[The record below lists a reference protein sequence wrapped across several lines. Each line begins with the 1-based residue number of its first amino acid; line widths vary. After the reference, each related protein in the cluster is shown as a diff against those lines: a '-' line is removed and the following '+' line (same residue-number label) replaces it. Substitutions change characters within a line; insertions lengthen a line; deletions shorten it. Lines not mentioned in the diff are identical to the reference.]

1 MFCTSQRNAESLSLS
16 AAHRRR
22 RRLSLKRFSLFR
34 GRKNAKKKRERRSV
48 NKEIKRPTEAG
59 KRSKNTVKKRNFFLL
74 LSLNRPS
81 PKEGRHACKRSKM
94 GKRWFLALPAPFYFR
109 SYRQSQLAKQASS
122 LSMLPHLSDTFVF
135 AEKQS
140 GDWIEAQQLARNV
153 TTTNSSSFPFL
164 FPYRKRI
171 EKLFSHTR
179 FFFFFFSFLLPFHS
193 ACAYVSLLICHLSQ
207 TIDYIHVMAGIANQS
222 TEKRSRHSIVNKR
235 RRKRNASKSDENYSN
250 IKCGQ
255 KQTKRESFPVYFRFY
270 ATPFARPSFNTIRY
284 DGHHYIRYPSG
295 CVDSHR

>member
-22 RRLSLKRFSLFR
+22 RDAYRW
-34 GRKNAKKKRERRSV
+34 NAFLYFVGVKTPKKKGGKEKCQQGNKATHWSGKKKQKYRE
-48 NKEIKRPTEAG
+48 KTP
-59 KRSKNTVKKRNFFLL
+59 FLLL
-74 LSLNRPS
+74 LSLTRPS

-179 FFFFFFSFLLPFHS
+179 FFFLLFFSSPLSFRV
-193 ACAYVSLLICHLSQ
+193 CVRVSIDLSFIADYWLHPRHGGNSQSIDRKAIQ
-207 TIDYIHVMAGIANQS
+207 TFD
-222 TEKRSRHSIVNKR
+222 
-235 RRKRNASKSDENYSN
+235 SK
-250 IKCGQ
+250 
-255 KQTKRESFPVYFRFY
+255 
-270 ATPFARPSFNTIRY
+270 
-284 DGHHYIRYPSG
+284 
-295 CVDSHR
+295 

>member
-1 MFCTSQRNAESLSLS
+1 M
-16 AAHRRR
+16 
-22 RRLSLKRFSLFR
+22 
-34 GRKNAKKKRERRSV
+34 
-48 NKEIKRPTEAG
+48 
-59 KRSKNTVKKRNFFLL
+59 L
-74 LSLNRPS
+74 LSLTRPS

-207 TIDYIHVMAGIANQS
+207 TIDYIHVTAGIANQS

>member
-1 MFCTSQRNAESLSLS
+1 MFCISQRNAESLSLS

-179 FFFFFFSFLLPFHS
+179 FFFLLFFSSPLSFRV
-193 ACAYVSLLICHLSQ
+193 CVRVSIDLSF
-207 TIDYIHVMAGIANQS
+207 IADY
-222 TEKRSRHSIVNKR
+222 
-235 RRKRNASKSDENYSN
+235 
-250 IKCGQ
+250 
-255 KQTKRESFPVYFRFY
+255 
-270 ATPFARPSFNTIRY
+270 
-284 DGHHYIRYPSG
+284 
-295 CVDSHR
+295 